1 MNIKFNSLKTR
12 ILSLTLMIILFTAVL
27 VGFSVFYQYNTNKL
41 GNISANVQNIE
52 KSIIILKNTEQDLLL
67 NFGRKSELYISDDT
81 PFEKKFRS
89 VNNDLST
96 IIDSFS
102 ELKIIRNDNKA
113 EDQIQLVGK
122 SLKHYSES
130 FVELALAYKE
140 KGHESAGL
148 VRDWQNLSTLVE
160 NKLSAF
166 ADQPVYAN
174 IIKLK
179 SLEKEYLL
187 TKNPKLIDEL
197 SYLSNDILSLL
208 LLSENEDLEIPDI
221 TDDMHKYLGTAK
233 QLLDIDKR
241 IGLNAETGIIF
252 NLNNSYFDLDNSV
265 SGLAL
270 MLEKKINARQISL
283 YIILL
288 LIITVLLAGFV
299 LIVQKMFR
307 LCIFHP
313 LTEILKYL
321 PQLVKGKLPDN
332 KIELKV
338 NNEISMVSESIN
350 NLAENYKAKM
360 RYAHEL
366 NKGHLDSKIDVISED
381 DVLGKELEQLQKN
394 LQRSAEEQKKY
405 NEENSR
411 RRYIN
416 EGLAKFSEIL
426 RLNNENIEKLSDI
439 FIKEIVKYLNA
450 IQGGLFLVKNTD
462 EENKTL
468 KLISA
473 FAYNRKKYIDNE
485 IMLGEG
491 LVGTCAIEKNTIV
504 MTDIPEKYISITSG
518 LGDAPPGNIILVPVI
533 QEENVLGVIEVASLN
548 KFQKHEIEFGEQV
561 ASSLASTVTTAS
573 NNEKTSQLL
582 AKSQHQAQEMIGQ
595 EEEMRQ
601 NMEELK
607 ATQEESVRRE
617 EEYKGIISAFEESV
631 FIVEYDLGG
640 YISNINEK
648 FLTFLGRTRK
658 DVIGRK
664 HSELTSKY
672 SKTKIPAS
680 LWDNLKKGNQQRIIE
695 KIKVGTTREYILM
708 HNLSPVLNK
717 DNVPVKFI
725 NIIIDISAAEA
736 KKNEK

>member
-221 TDDMHKYLGTAK
+221 TDDMHKYLETAK

-252 NLNNSYFDLDNSV
+252 NLNNSYLDLDNSV

-473 FAYNRKKYIDNE
+473 FAYNKKKYIDNE

-491 LVGTCAIEKNTIV
+491 LVGTCAIEKKTIV

-561 ASSLASTVTTAS
+561 ASSLASTVTAAS

>member
-1 MNIKFNSLKTR
+1 
-12 ILSLTLMIILFTAVL
+12 MIILFTAVL
-27 VGFSVFYQYNTNKL
+27 VGFSVFYQYNTNNL
-41 GNISANVQNIE
+41 GNITTDIQNIE
-52 KSIIILKNTEQDLLL
+52 KSIIILRNTEQDLLL

-89 VNNDLST
+89 VNNDLSV
-96 IIDSFS
+96 IIDSLS
-102 ELKIIRNDNKA
+102 ELKIMQNDNKA
-113 EDQIQLVGK
+113 EEQIQLVRE

-148 VRDWQNLSTLVE
+148 VRDWQNLSTLIE

-197 SYLSNDILSLL
+197 SYLSNDIQSSL

-221 TDDMHKYLGTAK
+221 TDDMHKYLESAK

-241 IGLNAETGIIF
+241 IGLNPETGIIF
-252 NLNNSYFDLDNSV
+252 NLNNSYLDLDNSV

-270 MLEKKINARQISL
+270 MLEKKINARQTSL

-288 LIITVLLAGFV
+288 LIIAVLLAGFV

-321 PQLVKGKLPDN
+321 PQLVKGKLPDK

-394 LQRSAEEQKKY
+394 LQSSAEEQKKY
-405 NEENSR
+405 NEENAR

-439 FIKEIVKYLNA
+439 FIKEIVKYLDA

-491 LVGTCAIEKNTIV
+491 LVGTCAIEKKTIV
-504 MTDIPEKYISITSG
+504 MSDIPEKYISITSG
-518 LGDAPPGNIILVPVI
+518 LGDTPPNNIILIPLI

-548 KFQKHEIEFGEQV
+548 EFQKHEIEFGEQV
-561 ASSLASTVTTAS
+561 ASSLASTVTAAS

-582 AKSQHQAQEMIGQ
+582 AKSQLQAQEMLEQ

-631 FIVEYDLGG
+631 FIVEYDLDG

-648 FLTFLGRTRK
+648 FLMFLGRTRK

-664 HSELTSKY
+664 HSELTSQY

-680 LWDNLKKGNQQRIIE
+680 LWDNLKKGNRQRIIE
-695 KIKVGTTREYILM
+695 KIKVGTTKEYILI

-717 DNVPVKFI
+717 DNVPVKFL

>member
-197 SYLSNDILSLL
+197 SYLSNDILSSL

-221 TDDMHKYLGTAK
+221 TDDMHKYLETAK

-252 NLNNSYFDLDNSV
+252 NLNNSYLDLDNSV

-473 FAYNRKKYIDNE
+473 FAYNKKKYIDNE

-491 LVGTCAIEKNTIV
+491 LVGTCAIEKKTIV

-561 ASSLASTVTTAS
+561 ASSLASTVTAAS

-672 SKTKIPAS
+672 SKTKIPAR